1 MLPAPRAN
9 NFVETQEI
17 TNIPD
22 PIIKRECGRVQRR
35 TAWNDK
41 IRRASG
47 TSKVVRLGKLRQ
59 WPLGQDPAKKETAR
73 A

>member
-1 MLPAPRAN
+1 MLPALRAN
-9 NFVETQEI
+9 NVVETQEI
-17 TNIPD
+17 TTITY
-22 PIIKRECGRVQRR
+22 PIIRREGGGVQRR
-35 TAWNDK
+35 RAWNDR

-59 WPLGQDPAKKETAR
+59 WPLGQDTAKKETAR